1 MIFHVFRV
9 IIANIKSTQVVFS
22 APKRGVIHVKE
33 KNMLKLHIIIIIG
46 FLIIGISAGVSV
58 KMLIKNPKLYDK
70 LWKVFLFIEIIGVI
84 IAVASAVAIVFPV
97 IPI

>member
-1 MIFHVFRV
+1 MFCV
-9 IIANIKSTQVVFS
+9 IIANIKV
-22 APKRGVIHVKE
+22 PKREVIHVKE
-33 KNMLKLHIIIIIG
+33 KNMLNIIMIIG
-46 FLIIGISAGVSV
+46 FLIIGISTVTSV
-58 KMLIKNPKLYDK
+58 IMLIKNPKLYDK